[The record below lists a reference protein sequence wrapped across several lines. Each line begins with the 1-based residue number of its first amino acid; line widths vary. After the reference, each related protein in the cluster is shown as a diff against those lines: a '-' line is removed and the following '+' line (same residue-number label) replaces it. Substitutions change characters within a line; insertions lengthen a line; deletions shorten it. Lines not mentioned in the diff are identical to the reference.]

1 MELIL
6 NPYVK
11 NLTNKFLTPLLKEN
25 GCQNLEPQLKTWWFN
40 IAQIPDS
47 TEWSRLTNYNLNL
60 GSQER
65 TTLPI
70 TGKLKL
76 QENKISLQLFM
87 KFIKIKTINE
97 EDIKD
102 IDNKYATEYQRV
114 YGTEPR
120 MLMIEATTTGENYQE
135 EYYTCNLEIGTCTK
149 TVLTNRAQK
158 LNLVS
163 TYKT

>member
-1 MELIL
+1 MKLLL

-11 NLTNKFLTPLLKEN
+11 NLTNKFLTPLLQEN
-25 GCQNLEPQLKTWWFN
+25 SCQNLEPQLKTWWFN

-76 QENKISLQLFM
+76 QENKISLQLFL

-97 EDIKD
+97 EDMRD
-102 IDNKYATEYQRV
+102 IDKKQNTK
-114 YGTEPR
+114 GS
-120 MLMIEATTTGENYQE
+120 MI
-135 EYYTCNLEIGTCTK
+135 
-149 TVLTNRAQK
+149 
-158 LNLVS
+158 
-163 TYKT
+163 